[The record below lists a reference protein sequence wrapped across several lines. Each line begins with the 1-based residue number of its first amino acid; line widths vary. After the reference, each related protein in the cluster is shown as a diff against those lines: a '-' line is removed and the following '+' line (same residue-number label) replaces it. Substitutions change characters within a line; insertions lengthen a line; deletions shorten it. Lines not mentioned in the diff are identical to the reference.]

1 MTTSVESVRPLAA
14 PTVVDARRAALALP
28 GSVLLFGSVAR
39 GEGSSGSD
47 VDVVV
52 VVDRLESEQFSA
64 SRLEEERELARR
76 ASEVSGCPVQVWL
89 VDWSEWWSRS
99 SVWGTVEHEARTQG
113 KWLKRV
119 PPGRAVRWEKRMS
132 ARQVRTSAVIAAL
145 NNSYRRFRGVVDSM
159 SPNPIEL
166 QLVESGDEEAYW
178 NDLRYRL
185 SDINADLHIALEQL
199 LVAVLHLTASRF
211 TREAHELMVLFE
223 ALPPVVQEDLLSRL
237 SVADLSWPEQWR
249 SAASY
254 ADAVV
259 QSAEESTTRHLGLIT
274 TDVADYT
281 TRLATGYAVGVVAYA
296 AAVIDIGNAVV
307 EMIIEL
313 SSRDDSPA
321 AHTDELLNA
330 AERVSGIA
338 GWVRNT
344 LGGSRWL
351 YPDGTPPNGWSR

>member
-1 MTTSVESVRPLAA
+1 MTAASVSARPLTA
-14 PTVVDARRAALALP
+14 PTVADARRTVAALP

-39 GEGSSGSD
+39 GEGSSNSD
-47 VDVVV
+47 IDVVV
-52 VVDRLESEQFSA
+52 VVDRLETEQFSA

-76 ASEVSGCPVQVWL
+76 ASEVCGCPVQVWL
-89 VDWSEWWSRS
+89 VDWSEWRSRS

-119 PPGRAVRWEKRMS
+119 PPGPAVRWEKRMS

-159 SPNPIEL
+159 SPSPIEVRL
-166 QLVESGDEEAYW
+166 AEGGNEEAYW

-211 TREAHELMVLFE
+211 IREAHELMVLFE
-223 ALPPVVQEDLLSRL
+223 ALPPAVQADLLSRL
-237 SVADLSWPEQWR
+237 SVADLSWAEQWR

-254 ADAVV
+254 ADAAV
-259 QSAEESTTRHLGLIT
+259 QSADEGTTRHLGLIT

-296 AAVIDIGNAVV
+296 AAVIDVGEAVI
-307 EMIIEL
+307 EMILEL
-313 SSRDDSPA
+313 SRQDDSPTV
-321 AHTDELLNA
+321 HTKELVAA

-338 GWVRNT
+338 AWVRNT
-344 LGGSRWL
+344 LAESTWL
-351 YPDGTPPNGWSR
+351 YPDGTPPNGWRG